1 VILPIVSYG
10 HDVLRQKCIEVEQHD
25 PELEAL
31 ITNMWETLY
40 GADGCGLAAPQVNVP
55 VRLFLVDSKLTYESM
70 DEEDR
75 EDFYDGDTGIHETFI
90 NARIVEYSEDTWI
103 DEEGCLSIPAIVR
116 DVERPWSITIEYVD
130 RQFQPQRKTFNGI
143 TARMIQHEYDH
154 IEGILYLDYLTPR
167 QKTLLKDKLR
177 KISEGEITAEYPMKF
192 TK

>member
-1 VILPIVSYG
+1 MILPIVSYG

-167 QKTLLKDKLR
+167 QMTLLKDKLR

>member
-1 VILPIVSYG
+1 MILPIVSYG

-55 VRLFLVDSKLTYESM
+55 VRVFLVDSKLTYESM

>member
-90 NARIVEYSEDTWI
+90 NARIVEYSGDTWI